1 MKDMHNALSNCILM
15 KNFSENEIKSF
26 LEKVNYTFLSY
37 SKGEIIAIEESNC
50 SKIGIITGG
59 TVEVQKIFSSG
70 KVITIGSLK
79 VSDIFGEVI
88 IFSNRNTYPATI
100 TASSNADVMFISK
113 EDILKL
119 CNLFPVFLN
128 NFMSLLSNKIL
139 MLNKKLKNISYE
151 TLRQK
156 IASYILDEYSHQKKL
171 DIILNYTRKEM
182 AEQLGI
188 PRPSL
193 SRELVNMKKDNLI
206 DFSKNHIIIK
216 NVNNLEKLLF

>member
-50 SKIGIITGG
+50 SKIGIITSG

>member
-1 MKDMHNALSNCILM
+1 M

>member
-1 MKDMHNALSNCILM
+1 MKDIYGALSNCILM

-26 LEKVNYTFLSY
+26 LGKFSYTLVSY
-37 SKGEIIAIEESNC
+37 SKGEIIAIEESTC
-50 SKIGIITGG
+50 SKIGIITSG
-59 TVEVQKIFSSG
+59 TLEVQKIFSSG
-70 KVITIGSLK
+70 KVITIGSLRE
-79 VSDIFGEVI
+79 SDIFGEVI
-88 IFSNRNTYPATI
+88 IFSNRSTYPATI
-100 TASSNADVMFISK
+100 TASRSASVMFISK

-151 TLRQK
+151 TIRQK
-156 IASYILDEYSHQKKL
+156 IASYILDEYYHQKSPKITL
-171 DIILNYTRKEM
+171 SCTRKEM

-206 DFSKNHIIIK
+206 DFNRSSILIK
-216 NVNNLEKLLF
+216 NVDTLENLLF

>member
-15 KNFSENEIKSF
+15 KNFPENEIKSF

>member
-26 LEKVNYTFLSY
+26 LEKINYTFLSY

-50 SKIGIITGG
+50 SKIGIITSG

>member
-1 MKDMHNALSNCILM
+1 M
-15 KNFSENEIKSF
+15 KNFPENEIKSF

-88 IFSNRNTYPATI
+88 IFSNRNPSPATI

>member
-1 MKDMHNALSNCILM
+1 M
-15 KNFSENEIKSF
+15 KNFPENEIKSF

>member
-1 MKDMHNALSNCILM
+1 
-15 KNFSENEIKSF
+15 
-26 LEKVNYTFLSY
+26 
-37 SKGEIIAIEESNC
+37 
-50 SKIGIITGG
+50 
-59 TVEVQKIFSSG
+59 
-70 KVITIGSLK
+70 
-79 VSDIFGEVI
+79 
-88 IFSNRNTYPATI
+88 
-100 TASSNADVMFISK
+100 
-113 EDILKL
+113 
-119 CNLFPVFLN
+119 
-128 NFMSLLSNKIL
+128 MSLLSNKIL

>member
-1 MKDMHNALSNCILM
+1 M

-50 SKIGIITGG
+50 SKIGIITSG